1 MRLFW
6 PSLILAILALIIT
19 IPVYVI
25 YWKGPAIRK
34 RSAFACQLAQL
45 REVNEAASR
54 SGTLADPTQIADIC
68 NRYRDAGETL
78 KHPTP
83 TIPEANGDD
92 AMANTADSC

>member
-6 PSLILAILALIIT
+6 PSLILAILALIIM

-34 RSAFACQLAQL
+34 RSAFACQLAHI

-54 SGTLADPTQIADIC
+54 SGTVADPTQIADIC
-68 NRYRDAGETL
+68 NRYRGTGETL
-78 KHPTP
+78 GHAAP

-92 AMANTADSC
+92 AVANTADSR